1 MTTSKRRRPFSLLCA
16 ARGFTL
22 IEFMIVF
29 AIMGVVIAF
38 VGPRVAG
45 GLMGLNTRKAAL
57 QTAAMLRYA
66 HSKAVNTGCR
76 YHVIFDGVD
85 RRVILLQAARED
97 NAGPPSLDINPDD
110 GQAEPD
116 IQVPEKVLDE
126 PADTRSA
133 EAEKKIYSLPDGVLF
148 ENVIIADID
157 SADFGDEVIMML
169 SFYPNG
175 TSLGAEVTIADER
188 ERRFFI
194 TVAAISGSVRVHEES
209 DDD

>member
-1 MTTSKRRRPFSLLCA
+1 MTTSNRRRHFSLLCA

-97 NAGPPSLDINPDD
+97 NAGPPPLDINPDD
-110 GQAEPD
+110 GQGVMFTESRLPVD
-116 IQVPEKVLDE
+116 ITAYEK
-126 PADTRSA
+126 
-133 EAEKKIYSLPDGVLF
+133 
-148 ENVIIADID
+148 
-157 SADFGDEVIMML
+157 
-169 SFYPNG
+169 
-175 TSLGAEVTIADER
+175 
-188 ERRFFI
+188 RFF
-194 TVAAISGSVRVHEES
+194 TVFQTSEIHIPPIVF
-209 DDD
+209 DFTNK